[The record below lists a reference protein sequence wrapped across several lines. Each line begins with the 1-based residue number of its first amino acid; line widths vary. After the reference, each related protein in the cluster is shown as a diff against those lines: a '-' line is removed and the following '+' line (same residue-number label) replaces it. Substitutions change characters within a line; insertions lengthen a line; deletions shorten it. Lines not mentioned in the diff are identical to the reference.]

1 MPSRKLLS
9 QPRMLPLSPEAID
22 GKRQA
27 YIATIRQA
35 RALNA
40 GQTALLDNAESL
52 LTVRWAHASWKSREG
67 LLRTVDWLLRVAINN
82 PVPRPARPGVLRMR
96 DARA

>member
-1 MPSRKLLS
+1 MPLRKRPLS
-9 QPRMLPLSPEAID
+9 PRILPLSPDTID
-22 GKRQA
+22 GQRQT
-27 YIATIRQA
+27 YIATIQQA

-52 LTVRWAHASWKSREG
+52 LTVRWAHATWKSREG

-82 PVPRPARPGVLRMR
+82 PAPRPSRPGPMRMR